1 MTDESLLSA
10 SKFVLFNIYFLLT
23 FYLSH
28 DDDEEIWFCCLPEK
42 LNKHLHPVVVIQIRF
57 LKNKCIKLHVS
68 AVYSLLLRNDILI
81 SLCISE

>member
-28 DDDEEIWFCCLPEK
+28 HDDEEI
-42 LNKHLHPVVVIQIRF
+42 
-57 LKNKCIKLHVS
+57 
-68 AVYSLLLRNDILI
+68 
-81 SLCISE
+81 